1 MQSCVFL
8 YSFPVARGSSCLHAA
23 AGFQA
28 GQLFMNFLIVE
39 DNDNMRRMIRSLVS
53 EFAGETYECRD
64 GAEALAAYAEHL
76 PDWVL
81 MDIRMSE
88 VDGISATR
96 ELKAAF
102 PDANIIIVT
111 DYNDAELRR
120 SAREAGACEYVVKED
135 LLSLRGILR
144 EHIAAEFVANGV
156 QKA

>member
-1 MQSCVFL
+1 
-8 YSFPVARGSSCLHAA
+8 
-23 AGFQA
+23 
-28 GQLFMNFLIVE
+28 MNFLIVE

-76 PDWVL
+76 PDCVL

-88 VDGISATR
+88 VDGITATR
-96 ELKAAF
+96 QLKAAF

-120 SAREAGACEYVVKED
+120 SAREAGARDYVTKED
-135 LLSLRGILR
+135 LLELRRILR
-144 EHIAAEFVANGV
+144 AHADAMLAVNEV
-156 QKA
+156 QEA

>member
-1 MQSCVFL
+1 
-8 YSFPVARGSSCLHAA
+8 
-23 AGFQA
+23 
-28 GQLFMNFLIVE
+28 MNFLIVE
-39 DNDNMRRMIRSLVS
+39 DNDNMRRMIKSLVS
-53 EFAGETYECRD
+53 EFAGDTYECRD

-96 ELKAAF
+96 QLKAAF
-102 PDANIIIVT
+102 PDANIMIVT

-135 LLSLRGILR
+135 LLDLRRILH
-144 EHIAAEFVANGV
+144 EHAEALLVANEV
-156 QKA
+156 QEA